1 MESELIKE
9 VNAMEVLQKSRLF
22 QGMSPE
28 EINGVFGCMD
38 AKEQCYEKGSFIV
51 NQGDRMTQLYV
62 VVKGMV
68 HIIKSDYWGN
78 QTIMSEAGPG
88 EIFGEAYAEFLCPE
102 TDTAW
107 KP

>member
-38 AKEQCYEKGSFIV
+38 AKELCYE
-51 NQGDRMTQLYV
+51 
-62 VVKGMV
+62 
-68 HIIKSDYWGN
+68 
-78 QTIMSEAGPG
+78 
-88 EIFGEAYAEFLCPE
+88 
-102 TDTAW
+102 
-107 KP
+107 